1 MLYLFQGLNM
11 KVLWCFF
18 TTQLYS
24 KDIKVNRRT
33 SISLVYQEIRTAHFI
48 RDIYSS
54 VRGAESKNILLEYGN
69 MAGLDLQE
77 CKADFFNH

>member
-1 MLYLFQGLNM
+1 M
-11 KVLWCFF
+11 KVLRFF
-18 TTQLYS
+18 LTTQFYS

-33 SISLVYQEIRTAHFI
+33 SISLVYQKIRTAHFI

-69 MAGLDLQE
+69 MAGFNLQV
-77 CKADFFNH
+77 C